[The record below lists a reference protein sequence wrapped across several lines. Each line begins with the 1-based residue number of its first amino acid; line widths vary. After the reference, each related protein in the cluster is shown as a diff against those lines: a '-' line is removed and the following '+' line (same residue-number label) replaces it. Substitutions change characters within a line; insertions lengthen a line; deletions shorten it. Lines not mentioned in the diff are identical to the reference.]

1 MCECEGISGSDWLG
15 EVVKAKGERHLLDL
29 VRQKV
34 KVYIMIPCGGLV
46 VRGKGYRF
54 KASGPCKRP
63 LVTGKGEM

>member
-34 KVYIMIPCGGLV
+34 KVYIMIPL
-46 VRGKGYRF
+46 
-54 KASGPCKRP
+54 SN
-63 LVTGKGEM
+63 